1 MPEKEN
7 EALEKMVLAKG
18 KEQDFTICTLPMPI
32 SRKCLITDLI
42 EMNDKLKKKVDFAI
56 KLLQSIP
63 TDDGPIELSYSG
75 GKDSDVILELAKM
88 AGIPYR
94 AIYKAT
100 TIDPPQTIAHAR
112 EMGAEVIHPKKTFFQ
127 LVSKSGF
134 PSRFSRECCSVLKE
148 YKICDRAIQGIRRSE
163 SKKRAKRYKE
173 PEECRVY
180 SKKEKVKIYLPILEW
195 TDQDVEEFIKE
206 RNIKCHPLYDRG
218 GQFDVTQRL
227 GCMGC
232 PLASRKKRIQF
243 FKENPKWLK
252 AWIRAGQKW
261 YISEKYQ
268 NGKAKH
274 KFKDAFEAMGYQ
286 LYCDNIEQLKEKTYG
301 LFGEFDW
308 KEFLQKEFKI
318 DMSDI

>member
-1 MPEKEN
+1 MRKE
-7 EALEKMVLAKG
+7 L
-18 KEQDFTICTLPMPI
+18 Q
-32 SRKCLITDLI
+32 
-42 EMNDKLKKKVDFAI
+42 KKVDFAI

-63 TDDGPIELSYSG
+63 TDDGPIELSYSA

-112 EMGAEVIHPKKTFFQ
+112 EMGAEVIRPKKTFFQ

-148 YKICDRAIQGIRRSE
+148 YKVCDRAIQGIRRSE

-206 RNIKCHPLYDRG
+206 RNIKCHPLYYRR
-218 GQFDVTQRL
+218 GQFDVTKRL

-232 PLASRKKRIQF
+232 PLASRNKRIQF

-252 AWIRAGQKW
+252 AWIRAGQKR
-261 YISEKYQ
+261 YTSEAYQ
-268 NGKAKH
+268 NGKANF
-274 KFKDAFEAMGYQ
+274 KFKDAFEAMGYL

>member
-1 MPEKEN
+1 MRKE
-7 EALEKMVLAKG
+7 L
-18 KEQDFTICTLPMPI
+18 Q
-32 SRKCLITDLI
+32 
-42 EMNDKLKKKVDFAI
+42 KKVDFAI

-63 TDDGPIELSYSG
+63 QDGDIELSYSG

-94 AIYKAT
+94 AIYKNT
-100 TIDPPQTIAHAR
+100 TIDPKGTIAHAK
-112 EMGAEVIHPKKTFFQ
+112 EMGAEVIRPKETFFQ
-127 LVSKSGF
+127 LVSKKGF
-134 PSRFSRECCSVLKE
+134 PSRFARFCCSALKE

-163 SKKRAKRYKE
+163 SRKRAENYKE
-173 PEECRVY
+173 PEMCRVY
-180 SKKEKVKIYLPILEW
+180 SAKEKVKVYLPILEW

-206 RNIKCHPLYDRG
+206 RNIKCHPLYYRR

-243 FKENPKWLK
+243 FKDNPRLLK
-252 AWIRAGQKW
+252 AWIRAGQKR
-261 YISEKYQ
+261 YKSEAYQ
-268 NGKAKH
+268 NGGAKH
-274 KFKDAFEAMGYQ
+274 KFKDAFEAMGY
-286 LYCDNIEQLKEKTYG
+286 LLFCENMDEFKEKTYG
-301 LFGEFDW
+301 MFGDFDW

>member
-1 MPEKEN
+1 MN
-7 EALEKMVLAKG
+7 EGL
-18 KEQDFTICTLPMPI
+18 Q
-32 SRKCLITDLI
+32 
-42 EMNDKLKKKVDFAI
+42 KKVDRAI
-56 KLLQSIP
+56 RLLQSIP
-63 TDDGPIELSYSG
+63 QDGDIEVSYSG

-100 TIDPPQTIAHAR
+100 TIDPSGTIAHAK
-112 EMGAEVIHPKKTFFQ
+112 EMGAEVIRPKKTFFQ
-127 LVSKSGF
+127 LISEYGF
-134 PSRFSRECCSVLKE
+134 PSRFQRFCCSVLKE
-148 YKICDRAIQGIRRSE
+148 YKVCDRAIQGIRRSE
-163 SKKRAKRYKE
+163 SRNRAERYKE
-173 PEECRVY
+173 PEMCRVY
-180 SKKEKVKIYLPILEW
+180 SAKEKVKVYLPILEW

-206 RNIKCHPLYDRG
+206 RNIKCHPLYYRG

-232 PLASRKKRIQF
+232 PLTSRKKRIQF

-252 AWIRAGQKW
+252 AWIRAGQKR
-261 YISEKYQ
+261 YKSEAYQ

-274 KFKDAFEAMGYQ
+274 KFKDAFEVMGYM
-286 LYCDNIEQLKEKTYG
+286 LFCDNMDEFKEKTYT

-308 KEFLQKEFKI
+308 KKFLQNEFKI

>member
-1 MPEKEN
+1 MRPE
-7 EALEKMVLAKG
+7 LE
-18 KEQDFTICTLPMPI
+18 E
-32 SRKCLITDLI
+32 
-42 EMNDKLKKKVDFAI
+42 KVERAI
-56 KLLQSIP
+56 RLLQSIP
-63 TDDGPIELSYSG
+63 QDGDIELSYSG

-127 LVSKSGF
+127 LISETGF
-134 PSRFSRECCSVLKE
+134 PSRFQRFCCSVLKE

-163 SKKRAKRYKE
+163 SRKRAENYKE
-173 PEECRVY
+173 PEICRVY
-180 SKKEKVKIYLPILEW
+180 SAKEKVKVYLPILEW
-195 TDQDVEEFIKE
+195 TNQDVEEFIKE
-206 RNIKCHPLYDRG
+206 RNIKCHPLYYRR

-274 KFKDAFEAMGYQ
+274 KFKDAFEAMGYM
-286 LYCDNIEQLKEKTYG
+286 LYCENIEDFKEKTHT